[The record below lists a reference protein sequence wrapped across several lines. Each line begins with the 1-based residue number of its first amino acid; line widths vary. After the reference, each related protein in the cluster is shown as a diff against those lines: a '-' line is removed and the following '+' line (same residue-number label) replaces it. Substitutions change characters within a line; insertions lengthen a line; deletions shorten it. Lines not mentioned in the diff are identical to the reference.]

1 MGPQA
6 IASAATVGVERSLTS
21 PYLLALLA
29 CLGVVVG
36 LIALTRRH
44 LGEPGAREFLLLLVS
59 LGCWQAT
66 TAAGLLSADEGRR
79 LLFAKLGWL
88 FSAAVPVVWLAF
100 ALAYTGNG
108 GLGRRWAAVLSLP
121 ALFAQ
126 PIVWLAPKPL
136 AWTGVDYVTA
146 GGVHLVN
153 QQSAELSWVLFGYAA
168 ALTLAGSGLLLRF
181 GLTARHLYWDQT
193 VALGIGAVTPLVVF
207 ALSITDVTPLPG
219 LNLTPYAVGVSA
231 LLFGNAVSRYG
242 LLDHVPATR
251 RIGDGAVTDCIRD
264 GVVVVDDAD
273 RIVRANP
280 VAEGALGRD
289 EEGLL
294 GEDLWTALPTAGL
307 DDDGL
312 GAGAVYRSPTD
323 GRVYELDDT
332 PLTDQH
338 DRTIGHV
345 LLFRDVT
352 GRENREQRLAVLNRT
367 LRHNLRN
374 EMNIVEGYA
383 DQLAETLDGE
393 HAEIAATVRTVAAD
407 LVDLSTKA
415 RDAETVMAGRTET
428 PDPAHLGELL
438 ETTVAALADDC
449 DVTVAVDAPADV
461 YVPGTDTFRAVLY
474 NAVENAIVHGAAPDG
489 EVRVDVDRRDD
500 DRVAIVVADDGP
512 GIPETELSAVEDGIE
527 TQLEHG
533 SGLGLWIIAWGARSL
548 GGTADFGTDADGTT
562 VTVTVPAATGERP
575 TGAVTDR
582 DGLVGSLAESEP

>member
-6 IASAATVGVERSLTS
+6 VGSTATVAAERTLTS
-21 PYLLALLA
+21 PYLLVLLA

-36 LIALTRRH
+36 LIAVTRRH
-44 LGEPGAREFLLLLVS
+44 RGEPGAREFLLLLVS
-59 LGCWQAT
+59 LGAWQAT

-79 LLFAKLGWL
+79 LVFAKLSWL
-88 FSAAVPVVWLAF
+88 FPAVVPVVWLAF
-100 ALAYTGNG
+100 ALAYTGEG
-108 GLGRRWAAVLSLP
+108 RLGRRWAAALSLP
-121 ALFAQ
+121 ALLVQ
-126 PIVWLAPKPL
+126 PVVWLSPEPL
-136 AWTGVDYVTA
+136 AWERVEYVTA

-153 QQSAELSWVLFGYAA
+153 QQSAELSWVLFGYTA
-168 ALTLAGSGLLLRF
+168 ALALAGSALLLRF

-193 VALGIGAVTPLVVF
+193 AALGVGAVTPLVV
-207 ALSITDVTPLPG
+207 AVLSIVDVTPLPG
-219 LNLTPYAVGVSA
+219 LNLTPYAFGVSA

-251 RIGDGAVTDCIRD
+251 RIGDDAVTDCIRD
-264 GVVVVDDAD
+264 GVVIVDDAD

-280 VAEGALGRD
+280 VAETALGRD
-289 EEGLL
+289 EEQLL
-294 GEDLWTALPTAGL
+294 GEDLWAALPTAGL

-312 GAGAVYRSPTD
+312 GPRAIYRAPTD

-383 DQLAETLDGE
+383 DQLAESLEGDE
-393 HAEIAATVRTVAAD
+393 AELAATVRGVAAD

-438 ETTVAALADDC
+438 ETTVEALPDGHGAA
-449 DVTVAVDAPADV
+449 VAVDTPANV
-461 YVPGTDTFRAVLY
+461 YVPGTDTFHAVLY
-474 NAVENAIVHGAAPDG
+474 NAVENATVHGAEPDG
-489 EVRVDVDRRDD
+489 EVRVDVDRDD
-500 DRVAIVVADDGP
+500 DRVAIAVADDGP

-533 SGLGLWIIAWGARSL
+533 SGLGANTHRIVF
-548 GGTADFGTDADGTT
+548 GG
-562 VTVTVPAATGERP
+562 
-575 TGAVTDR
+575 
-582 DGLVGSLAESEP
+582 LCW